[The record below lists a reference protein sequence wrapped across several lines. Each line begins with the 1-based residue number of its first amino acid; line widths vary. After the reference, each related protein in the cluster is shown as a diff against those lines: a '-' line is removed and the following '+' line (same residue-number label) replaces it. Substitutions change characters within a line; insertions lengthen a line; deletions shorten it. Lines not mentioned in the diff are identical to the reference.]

1 MTYQYIAESTLPED
15 TQTYVTREADSQL
28 YQALLEGKFCYVFN
42 SRKIGK
48 SSLALQTIKQL
59 RTAGIR
65 SVFIDLSGDETKLE
79 HPEQWYANILDTLAY
94 ELDLDVNLKNWWQER
109 NWLSPLRRFREFIES
124 VMLSQVPEKIV
135 IFIDEIDSV
144 LSLNFSADDLFAF
157 IRSCYNRRTQ
167 NADYNRIT
175 FCLLGVATPS
185 DLIQDKKRTPFNIG
199 QAIELKG
206 FTQEQAAPLA
216 KGLEG
221 KVDRPIQVL
230 NDIIDW
236 TGGQPFLT
244 QKLCKIVLEQAETRN
259 PDIAELVQAYIINNW
274 EENDN
279 PEHLGTIRDRILSNQ
294 QRTSQLLGIYQQ
306 IITPPNPPL
315 ARGGKDSTNSSLV
328 RGEKDNSNP
337 PLAEEEK
344 GYLTPPLSKGGQG
357 GVATDHTPDSNQQ
370 RTSQLLGIYQ
380 QIITPPNPPLLRG
393 GKDSTNNPPLLRG
406 GKDSTNNPPLLRG
419 GKDSTNNPPLL
430 RGRKDSTNN
439 PSLPR
444 GGKDSTNSSLIRGEK
459 DNSNPRLA
467 EEEKDNLTPPLT
479 KGGLGGV
486 AADNS
491 PDQMELQLSGL
502 VVKKHG
508 QLQVYNPIYLEIF
521 NLDWVQQELAKLRPY
536 QENFGAWIASNRQD
550 TSRLLRGQALDDALQ
565 WKVGKRLSDEDNDFL
580 DASQADERQE
590 LKKNNESLRE
600 FRKQFREVFKIEE
613 AGRMALNLFQSDG
626 KQIEALRVAIK
637 AGEDLKKWIPDNPQV
652 SEYPVTNPLLV
663 LQVIL
668 AKIREEYQFVG
679 HNGSVNSV
687 YFSPTGNAIATASYD
702 RTAKLWDLQ
711 GNCLVTFTGH
721 NKSVTSVSFSP
732 TGDAIATASSDR
744 TAKLW
749 DLEGNCL
756 VTFTGHNNSVTSV
769 SFSPTSDA
777 IATASSDRTAKLWDL
792 EGNCLVTF
800 TGHNNSVRSVCF
812 SPTSDAIATASYD
825 KTAKL
830 WDLQGNCLVTFTGHN
845 DSVRSVCFSPTS
857 DAIAT
862 ASYDKTAKLWD
873 LQGNCWVTFT
883 GRNNWVTS
891 VSFSPTG
898 GAIATAS
905 SDGTAKLWDLQ
916 GNCWVTFTGH
926 NNWVTSVSFS
936 PTRDAIATASS
947 DGTAKLWDLQ
957 GNCLVTFTRHNKSVW
972 SVSFSPTGDAIATA
986 SDDNT
991 AKLWDLQGN
1000 WLVTFTGHNNSVRSV
1015 CFSPTGDRIA
1025 TASNDGTAKL
1035 WDLQGNSWVTFTGH
1049 NYSVRSISFSPTG
1062 DAIATASS
1070 DKTAKLWDLQGNC
1083 WVTFTGHNHPVNSV
1097 SFSPTRDRIATASD
1111 DKTAKLWDLQ
1121 GNCLVTFTG
1130 HHDWVN
1136 SVSFCPTGDAIA
1148 TASDDNTAKLW
1159 DLQGNCLVTFTGHNN
1174 SVWSVSFSPTGD
1186 TIATASHD
1194 GTAKLWDLHGNL
1206 LADFSGYKGNLL
1218 KGEADFVE
1226 LKSPIYS
1233 ICFSRDGKLLITGD
1247 ADGKV
1252 RFWSIE
1258 SLDELLARGREWLG
1272 EKV

>member
-28 YQALLEGKFCYVFN
+28 YQALLEGKLCYVFN

-94 ELDLDVNLKNWWQER
+94 ELDLDVDLKNWWQER

-124 VMLSQVPEKIV
+124 VMLSQVSEKIV

-230 NDIIDW
+230 NEIIDW

-259 PDIAELVQAYIINNW
+259 PDIAELVQDYIINNW

-315 ARGGKDSTNSSLV
+315 L
-328 RGEKDNSNP
+328 
-337 PLAEEEK
+337 
-344 GYLTPPLSKGGQG
+344 
-357 GVATDHTPDSNQQ
+357 
-370 RTSQLLGIYQ
+370 
-380 QIITPPNPPLLRG
+380 
-393 GKDSTNNPPLLRG
+393 
-406 GKDSTNNPPLLRG
+406 
-419 GKDSTNNPPLL
+419 
-430 RGRKDSTNN
+430 
-439 PSLPR
+439 R

-459 DNSNPRLA
+459 DSTNPPLA
-467 EEEKDNLTPPLT
+467 EEAKDNLTPPRS
-479 KGGLGGV
+479 LGGV

-508 QLQVYNPIYLEIF
+508 KLQVYNPIYREIF

-536 QENFGAWIASNRQD
+536 QEKFAAWIASNRQD
-550 TSRLLRGQALDDALQ
+550 TSRLLRGKALDDALQ
-565 WKVGKRLSDEDNDFL
+565 WKVGKRLSDQDNDFL

-590 LKKNNESLRE
+590 LRTSNKFLKEVR
-600 FRKQFREVFKIEE
+600 RQVREVIKVEE
-613 AGRMALNLFQSDG
+613 AGRNALELFQSKE

-637 AGEDLKKWIPDNPQV
+637 AGEDLKKWIPDNAPL
-652 SEYPVTNPLLV
+652 SEYPFTNPLLV
-663 LQVIL
+663 LQMIL
-668 AKIREEYQFVG
+668 AKIRKRCQFVG
-679 HNGSVNSV
+679 HNDSIRSVS
-687 YFSPTGNAIATASYD
+687 FSPTGDRIATASSD
-702 RTAKLWDLQ
+702 KTAKLWDLQGNSLVTFTGHNDWVNSVSFSPTGYRIATASSDKTAKLWDLQGNSLVTFTGHHQWVNSVSFSPTGDSIATASSDNTAKLWDLQGNCKVTFTGHNNSVTSVCFSPNGEAIATASIDKTAKLWDLQGNCKVTFTGHKDSVTSVCFSPTGDMIATASSDTSAELWDLQGHCLVTFYADNDSVTSVCFSPTGDMIATASSDKTAKLWDWQ

-721 NKSVTSVSFSP
+721 NDWVTSVCFSP
-732 TGDAIATASSDR
+732 TGDMIATASIDK

-749 DLEGNCL
+749 DLQGNSL

-769 SFSPTSDA
+769 SFSPTRDA
-777 IATASSDRTAKLWDL
+777 IATASSDNTAKLWDL
-792 EGNCLVTF
+792 QGNCKVTFTGHNGWVRSVTFSPTRDAIATASSDNTAKLWDLQGNCKVTF
-800 TGHNNSVRSVCF
+800 TGHNNSVWSVTF
-812 SPTSDAIATASYD
+812 SPTRDAIATASSD
-825 KTAKL
+825 KTAKLWDLQGNCKVTFTGHNNSVWSVSFSPNGEAIATASSDKTAKLWDLQGNCKVTFTGHNDSVWSVSFSPNGEAIATASRDNTAKL

-845 DSVRSVCFSPTS
+845 DSVT
-857 DAIAT
+857 
-862 ASYDKTAKLWD
+862 
-873 LQGNCWVTFT
+873 
-883 GRNNWVTS
+883 
-891 VSFSPTG
+891 
-898 GAIATAS
+898 
-905 SDGTAKLWDLQ
+905 
-916 GNCWVTFTGH
+916 
-926 NNWVTSVSFS
+926 
-936 PTRDAIATASS
+936 
-947 DGTAKLWDLQ
+947 
-957 GNCLVTFTRHNKSVW
+957 
-972 SVSFSPTGDAIATA
+972 
-986 SDDNT
+986 
-991 AKLWDLQGN
+991 
-1000 WLVTFTGHNNSVRSV
+1000 
-1015 CFSPTGDRIA
+1015 
-1025 TASNDGTAKL
+1025 
-1035 WDLQGNSWVTFTGH
+1035 
-1049 NYSVRSISFSPTG
+1049 
-1062 DAIATASS
+1062 
-1070 DKTAKLWDLQGNC
+1070 
-1083 WVTFTGHNHPVNSV
+1083 
-1097 SFSPTRDRIATASD
+1097 
-1111 DKTAKLWDLQ
+1111 
-1121 GNCLVTFTG
+1121 
-1130 HHDWVN
+1130 
-1136 SVSFCPTGDAIA
+1136 
-1148 TASDDNTAKLW
+1148 
-1159 DLQGNCLVTFTGHNN
+1159 
-1174 SVWSVSFSPTGD
+1174 SVSFSPTGD
-1186 TIATASHD
+1186 TIATASDD
-1194 GTAKLWDLHGNL
+1194 GTAKLWDLQGNL

-1218 KGEADFVE
+1218 TGEADFVK
-1226 LKSPIYS
+1226 LKSAILS
-1233 ICFSRDGKLLITGD
+1233 VCFSRDGKFLITGSQ
-1247 ADGKV
+1247 DGKV
-1252 RFWSIE
+1252 RFWPIE

-1272 EKV
+1272 EKI

>member
-28 YQALLEGKFCYVFN
+28 YQALLEGKLCYVFN

-59 RTAGIR
+59 RTAGLR

-79 HPEQWYANILDTLAY
+79 HPEQWYANILDTFAY
-94 ELDLDVNLKNWWQER
+94 ELDLDVNLKSWWEER

-167 NADYNRIT
+167 NTDYNRIT

-185 DLIQDKKRTPFNIG
+185 ALIQDKKRTPFNIG

-206 FTQEQAAPLA
+206 FTKEQAAPLA

-230 NDIIDW
+230 NEIVDW

-315 ARGGKDSTNSSLV
+315 PRGGTDSTDPPLLTMPKDSTNS
-328 RGEKDNSNP
+328 
-337 PLAEEEK
+337 PLAKEK
-344 GYLTPPLSKGGQG
+344 KNNLTPPLS
-357 GVATDHTPDSNQQ
+357 
-370 RTSQLLGIYQ
+370 
-380 QIITPPNPPLLRG
+380 
-393 GKDSTNNPPLLRG
+393 
-406 GKDSTNNPPLLRG
+406 
-419 GKDSTNNPPLL
+419 
-430 RGRKDSTNN
+430 
-439 PSLPR
+439 
-444 GGKDSTNSSLIRGEK
+444 
-459 DNSNPRLA
+459 
-467 EEEKDNLTPPLT
+467 

-508 QLQVYNPIYLEIF
+508 QLHVYNRIYRAIF

-536 QENFGAWIASNRQD
+536 QENFAAWIASNRQD

-613 AGRMALNLFQSDG
+613 AGRMALNVFQSDG
-626 KQIEALRVAIK
+626 KQIEALRAAIK
-637 AGEDLKKWIPDNPQV
+637 AGEDLKKWIPDNPPL

-663 LQVIL
+663 LQKIL
-668 AKIREEYQFVG
+668 AKIRERRQFVG
-679 HNGSVNSV
+679 HNSSVTSV
-687 YFSPTGNAIATASYD
+687 CFSPTGDVIATASSDKTAKLWDLQGNCLVTFTGHNNSVTSVCFSPTGDAIATASQDKTAKLWDLQGNCLATFTGHNYLVNSVSFSPTGDRIATASYD
-702 RTAKLWDLQ
+702 DTAKLWDLEGNCLATFTGHNYVVNSVNFSPTGDRIATASYDHTVKLWNLQGNCLATFTGHNYLVNSVSFSPTGDRIATASYDWNAKLWDLQGNCLKTFTGHNYLVNSVSFSPTGDRIVTASKDKTVKLWDLHGNCLVTFTAYNDLVNSVSFSPTGDRIATASNDKTAKLWDLQGNRLVTFTGHKGGINSVIFSPTRKVIATASDDKTAKLWDFQGKRLVTFTGHNDWVTSVCFSPTGDVIATASSDKTAKLWDLQ

-721 NKSVTSVSFSP
+721 NKSVTSVCFSP
-732 TGDAIATASSDR
+732 TGNAIATASDDA

-749 DLEGNCL
+749 DLQGNSLVKFTGHNYSVTSVCFSPTGDRIATASRDKTAKLWDLQGNCK
-756 VTFTGHNNSVTSV
+756 VTFTGHNDWVT
-769 SFSPTSDA
+769 
-777 IATASSDRTAKLWDL
+777 
-792 EGNCLVTF
+792 
-800 TGHNNSVRSVCF
+800 SVCF
-812 SPTSDAIATASYD
+812 SPTGDTIATASDD

-845 DSVRSVCFSPTS
+845 DSVRSV
-857 DAIAT
+857 
-862 ASYDKTAKLWD
+862 
-873 LQGNCWVTFT
+873 
-883 GRNNWVTS
+883 
-891 VSFSPTG
+891 
-898 GAIATAS
+898 
-905 SDGTAKLWDLQ
+905 
-916 GNCWVTFTGH
+916 
-926 NNWVTSVSFS
+926 
-936 PTRDAIATASS
+936 
-947 DGTAKLWDLQ
+947 
-957 GNCLVTFTRHNKSVW
+957 
-972 SVSFSPTGDAIATA
+972 
-986 SDDNT
+986 
-991 AKLWDLQGN
+991 
-1000 WLVTFTGHNNSVRSV
+1000 
-1015 CFSPTGDRIA
+1015 
-1025 TASNDGTAKL
+1025 
-1035 WDLQGNSWVTFTGH
+1035 
-1049 NYSVRSISFSPTG
+1049 
-1062 DAIATASS
+1062 
-1070 DKTAKLWDLQGNC
+1070 
-1083 WVTFTGHNHPVNSV
+1083 
-1097 SFSPTRDRIATASD
+1097 
-1111 DKTAKLWDLQ
+1111 
-1121 GNCLVTFTG
+1121 
-1130 HHDWVN
+1130 
-1136 SVSFCPTGDAIA
+1136 
-1148 TASDDNTAKLW
+1148 
-1159 DLQGNCLVTFTGHNN
+1159 
-1174 SVWSVSFSPTGD
+1174 SFSPTGD
-1186 TIATASHD
+1186 TIATASID
-1194 GTAKLWDLHGNL
+1194 ETAKLWDLQGSL

-1226 LKSPIYS
+1226 LKSS
-1233 ICFSRDGKLLITGD
+1233 IWSVCFSLDGKSLITGSE
-1247 ADGKV
+1247 DGKV
-1252 RFWSIE
+1252 RFWPIE
-1258 SLDELLARGREWLG
+1258 SLDELLARGRKWLG
-1272 EKV
+1272 EKI